1 LKEVVDMNER
11 IANAYRNGELVLL
24 IGAGA
29 SLTSLDQNGKNLLSS
44 KELAQRI
51 AEESGWNYSG
61 EPLPSVYV
69 AAKKVLGDKLNDLII
84 GFYRH
89 CRPSHEY
96 LTVSKYSWP
105 RIYTLNI
112 DDALDKALFYSPQ
125 KVNIRHRLDKVY
137 DQDQLFKS
145 LDYVKLNGSADRIEL
160 GFIFSQD
167 EYGKASAKVPL
178 WYREL
183 AEDFYR
189 YTFLF
194 VGTKINEPLF
204 YHQIARYRD
213 DTHSVERRSYVLT
226 PHATEI
232 EKNSL
237 AALNLEH
244 IPGTMADFASWL
256 TVRYPVPLKPIDIA
270 FNKNPALQELFSKNS
285 IEEKNKY
292 ATLFDDIVIVSRDYL
307 KSQRSGFSGSSKI
320 RPFYRGFKPEWSDI
334 LKQIPATLEA
344 TVMLY
349 EKISELLNKSE
360 NLLVVAGPAG
370 SGKTT
375 LLKQVALMLSDQ
387 NKITCYFLE
396 KPTSNFEAIIVELEK
411 INKNR
416 YCIFYDK
423 LDSHAIDLRNS
434 IKSGRLKKGLFIGS
448 ESQRKWENNSKDILG
463 NLCSELVHLSEINKN
478 DAANILDKLK
488 KYGPWTR
495 LSRMKKYERIN
506 ELLVRSKRQ
515 LLIGLL
521 ETTYGEGFEKIIEK
535 EYNDIPD
542 GEERSFMIIVGLAT
556 MHRYY
561 VKQEYVSRALAYL
574 GINQRINSLAL
585 KLSGIIYYNNGK
597 LLARHPVYV
606 RHLFDN
612 LIATDDIYPALKSL
626 LMAFTVYEAPV
637 SKHIG
642 KNELSLFKALINH
655 RFLNRIFRTNRQLV
669 FEVYASFE
677 KHFEND
683 GHFWLQYGLAL
694 RDINKQEE
702 AFEKFKTALLA
713 FPSSSHI
720 EHALAQQELIIAC
733 TCQSKVRAYDLLDT
747 AKERLENQIKYF
759 KDYGNY
765 PIVTLSEGH
774 TAVVKKFDGDSDAKK
789 IARIYANRISK
800 IDGYRE
806 HSRLSRA
813 WINLTTYTTTGEWSY
828 KDGDIGDIL

>member
-1 LKEVVDMNER
+1 MNER

-24 IGAGA
+24 LGAGA
-29 SLTSLDQNGKNLLSS
+29 SSTSLDQNGRNLLSS
-44 KELAQRI
+44 EGLAQRI
-51 AEESGWNYSG
+51 ADKAGWSYDS
-61 EPLPSVYV
+61 EPLSTVYA
-69 AAKKVLGDKLNDLII
+69 AAKKILGDGLNDLITR
-84 GFYRH
+84 FCRH
-89 CRPSHEY
+89 CRPSQEY
-96 LTVSKYSWP
+96 LTVSKYIWP
-105 RIYTLNI
+105 RLYTLNI
-112 DDALDKALFYSPQ
+112 DDALDKALLSNSPQ

-137 DQDQLFKS
+137 DQDQVFRS

-160 GFIFSQD
+160 GFIFSHD
-167 EYGKASAKVPL
+167 EYGRASAKPPL

-189 YTFLF
+189 HTFLF
-194 VGTKINEPLF
+194 IGTKINEPLF

-237 AALNLEH
+237 AAFNLEH

-256 TVRYPVPLKPIDIA
+256 TASFPVPLEPYDIA
-270 FNKNPALQELFSKNS
+270 FNKNPALQELFSKKN
-285 IEEKNKY
+285 IAEKNKY
-292 ATLFDDIVIVSRDYL
+292 AELFDDIVIVSRNYL
-307 KSQRSGFSGSSKI
+307 KSQSSGFSGLSTI

-334 LKQIPATLEA
+334 LDQVPATLEV
-344 TVMLY
+344 TGTLY
-349 EKISELLNKSE
+349 DKISELLNKST
-360 NLLVVAGPAG
+360 NVLVVTGPAG

-375 LLKQVALMLSDQ
+375 LLKQVALKLSDQ
-387 NKITCYFLE
+387 NNITCYFLL
-396 KPTSNFEAIIVELEK
+396 KPTHNFKVIIDELEK
-411 INKNR
+411 LNKNR

-423 LDSHAIDLRNS
+423 LDSHAIDLRTL
-434 IKSGRLKKGLFIGS
+434 IQSGRLRNTLFIGS
-448 ESQRKWENNSKDILG
+448 ESQRKWENTSKDLLG
-463 NLCSELVHLSEINKN
+463 TEPLDIIRLSEINKH
-478 DAANILDKLK
+478 DAVNILDNLK

-495 LSRMKKYERIN
+495 LSKMNKNERIN

-521 ETTYGEGFEKIIEK
+521 ETTYGEGFEQIIEK
-535 EYNDIPD
+535 EYNDIPV
-542 GEERSFMIIVGLAT
+542 GEERSFVIIVGLAT

-574 GINQRINSLAL
+574 GVHQRIHSLAP

-612 LIATDDIYPALKSL
+612 VIVPHDIYPALEAL

-637 SKHIG
+637 SRHIA
-642 KNELSLFKALINH
+642 KNEVSLFKALLNH
-655 RFLNRIFRTNRQLV
+655 RFLKAIFKSNRLLV
-669 FEVYASFE
+669 LKLYTFFE

-694 RDINKQEE
+694 RQMDKQEE
-702 AFEKFKTALLA
+702 AFVKLKTALLA
-713 FPSSSHI
+713 FPHSSHI

-733 TCQSKVRAYDLLDT
+733 TCKSQVRACELLDT
-747 AKERLENQIKYF
+747 AKERLEHQIEYRKAP
-759 KDYGNY
+759 GNY
-765 PIVTLSEGH
+765 AIVTLSEGH
-774 TAVVKKFDGDSDAKK
+774 TAVIRKFDGDSDAKK
-789 IARIYANRISK
+789 IARIYANRIAK

-806 HSRLSRA
+806 YSRLRQA
-813 WINLTTYTTTGEWSY
+813 WINLTTYATTGQWIDNGS
-828 KDGDIGDIL
+828 LM